1 MKRQFRTWAAVTGAA
16 TVAIAGLLI
25 PAAAGAATVHTTPL
39 RTMAASGKV
48 GGPRSED
55 KATQVHMNITN
66 NTGQPLNLTSA
77 THSGKDTAWQNR
89 PAQTLGVGAST
100 TASVYSAGDAQ
111 IDITYTG
118 ASDGATFKLEGITP
132 LSPFSKDSASGT
144 SSSASYFVN
153 TSHGSG
159 YNPTDDYTMEPG
171 GTFNYT
177 GQSTT
182 YTVPV
187 GVTQLKVEAIG
198 GGTDNTGSNRGT
210 GGADV
215 TGALAVTPGEQLT
228 IGVGGQG
235 GSAGPAGPNP
245 WAGGWGM
252 TIDGDNFS
260 GGNTNDGGHD
270 IASSPGG
277 GATVVTDSSSGNV
290 LLVVAGGGGG
300 DGAVSTDCDT
310 AHQGGDGGAGFSW
323 TGGNGNPWPGG
334 GGQAGANTTTQ
345 GQASDTADDC
355 QGGAGGGGFE
365 GGLAGVDGGGAGGG
379 AGSSAASGLTGA
391 DVASR
396 TPGGGNAG
404 GAGEVIISAAR

>member
-16 TVAIAGLLI
+16 TVATAGLLI
-25 PAAAGAATVHTTPL
+25 PTAAGAATVHTTPL
-39 RTMAASGKV
+39 RTMAASTKV
-48 GGPRSED
+48 RGPQAD

-66 NTGQPLNLTSA
+66 NTKQTLNLTSA
-77 THSGKDTAWQNR
+77 TDSGKDTTWQDR
-89 PAQTLGVGAST
+89 PAQTLAAGAST

-132 LSPFSKDSASGT
+132 LNPLSKDSASGT
-144 SSSASYFVN
+144 SSSASYFVDA
-153 TSHGSG
+153 SHGSG
-159 YNPTDDYTMEPG
+159 YKPTDTYNIEPG

-177 GQSTT
+177 GQTTT

-198 GGTDNTGSNRGT
+198 GGTDNTSRNRGT

-215 TGALAVTPGEQLT
+215 TGVLAVTAGEQLT

-235 GSAGPAGPNP
+235 GASGPTGPDAY
-245 WAGGWGM
+245 AGGWGM
-252 TIDGDNFS
+252 TLDGDNFS

-270 IASSPGG
+270 IGSNPGG
-277 GATVVTDSSSGNV
+277 GATVVTDSSSGNI
-290 LLVVAGGGGG
+290 LVVAGGGGG
-300 DGAVSTDCDT
+300 DGAVSTDCD
-310 AHQGGDGGAGFSW
+310 AGHLGGDAGAGFSW

-345 GQASDTADDC
+345 GQASTTADDC
-355 QGGAGGGGFE
+355 QGGAGGGGFA

-379 AGSSAASGLTGA
+379 AGSSSAPGLTGA
-391 DVASR
+391 DVASH

-404 GAGEVIISAAR
+404 GAGEVIITAAS

>member
-77 THSGKDTAWQNR
+77 TRSGKDTAWQNR

-198 GGTDNTGSNRGT
+198 GGTDNTGLSRGT

-404 GAGEVIISAAR
+404 GAGEVIISAAS

>member
-77 THSGKDTAWQNR
+77 TRSGKDTAWQNR

-404 GAGEVIISAAR
+404 GAGEVIISAAS

>member
-16 TVAIAGLLI
+16 TVATAGLLI
-25 PAAAGAATVHTTPL
+25 PTAAGAATVHTTPL
-39 RTMAASGKV
+39 RTMAASTKV
-48 GGPRSED
+48 RGPQAD

-77 THSGKDTAWQNR
+77 THSGKDTAWQDR

-100 TASVYSAGDAQ
+100 TASVYSAADAQ

-177 GQSTT
+177 GQTTT

-187 GVTQLKVEAIG
+187 GVTQLKVQAVG
-198 GGTDNTGSNRGT
+198 GGTDDTGSNRGT

-215 TGALAVTPGEQLT
+215 TGVLAVTPGEQLT

-235 GSAGPAGPNP
+235 GADGPAGPNP
-245 WAGGWGM
+245 WTGGWGM
-252 TIDGDNFS
+252 TINGDNYS
-260 GGNTNDGGHD
+260 GGGTNDGGHD
-270 IASSPGG
+270 IASNPGG
-277 GATVVTDSSSGNV
+277 GATVVTDSSSGNII
-290 LLVVAGGGGG
+290 VVAGGGGG
-300 DGAVSTDCDT
+300 DGAVSTDCD
-310 AHQGGDGGAGFSW
+310 AGHLGGDAGGSW
-323 TGGNGNPWPGG
+323 TGANGNPWPGG
-334 GGQAGANTTTQ
+334 GGQAGGNTTTQ
-345 GQASDTADDC
+345 GQGSTTADDC
-355 QGGAGGGGFE
+355 QGGAGGGGVK

-379 AGSSAASGLTGA
+379 AGSSAAPGLTGA
-391 DVASR
+391 TVTSR

-404 GAGEVIISAAR
+404 GAGEVIISAAS

>member
-16 TVAIAGLLI
+16 TVATAGLLI
-25 PAAAGAATVHTTPL
+25 PTAAGAATVHTTPL
-39 RTMAASGKV
+39 RTMAASTKV
-48 GGPRSED
+48 RGPQDD

-89 PAQTLGVGAST
+89 PAQMLGVGAST

-132 LSPFSKDSASGT
+132 LGPFSKDSASGT

-198 GGTDNTGSNRGT
+198 GGTDNTGLSRGT

-404 GAGEVIISAAR
+404 GAGEVIISAAS